1 MSFEIPKHLL
11 GEPFVKELIQEI
23 NALVNENSVLHQ
35 RLKIQSSTIDKL
47 LLEKNRI
54 IITVIIIIIIIIIII
69 GILVVKAR

>member
-1 MSFEIPKHLL
+1 MSFEIPKHLQ

-47 LLEKNRI
+47 LLEKKQNNNNSNNNNNNNNN
-54 IITVIIIIIIIIIII
+54 
-69 GILVVKAR
+69 K